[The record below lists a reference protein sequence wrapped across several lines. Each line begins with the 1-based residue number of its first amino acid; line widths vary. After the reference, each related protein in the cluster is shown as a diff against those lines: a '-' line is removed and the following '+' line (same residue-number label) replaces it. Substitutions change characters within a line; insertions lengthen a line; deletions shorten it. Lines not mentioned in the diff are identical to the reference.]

1 MVNSASRLDSVF
13 SALADPTR
21 RRIVERLARGP
32 LTVGEI
38 ASGFAIS
45 QPAISKHVRVLEDSG
60 LLRRRVAG
68 RVHHCTL
75 EPNAM
80 GSAAVWIDKQSRY
93 WNAVFDR
100 LGDVLND
107 PPARKKK
114 K

>member
-1 MVNSASRLDSVF
+1 MVNNTTRLDTVF

-60 LLRRRVAG
+60 LLRRRIAG

-75 EPNAM
+75 APAALD
-80 GSAAVWIDKQSRY
+80 SAAVWIDKQTRY
-93 WNAVFDR
+93 WNAVLDR
-100 LGDVLND
+100 LGGVR
-107 PPARKKK
+107 AA
-114 K
+114 